1 MLPEVKDKITPFPI
15 SHINLAMLTSEPH
28 FKTNHT
34 PYRAGCLENMAPFS
48 KEGEDHSCFVQSS
61 TWYLKGNSLGIC
73 PMQIQF
79 TLKYQERQKFPHV
92 KISL

>member
-1 MLPEVKDKITPFPI
+1 MIWRLFGDILLSEVKDKITPFPI

-48 KEGEDHSCFVQSS
+48 EEGEDHSYFLHLAPG
-61 TWYLKGNSLGIC
+61 TWREIHWEFAQC
-73 PMQIQF
+73 
-79 TLKYQERQKFPHV
+79 KFN
-92 KISL
+92 LL